1 MYPRVAEVQEEVA
14 ARAEALA
21 RRSRPVSRIL
31 PTRARF
37 YALADDPLFAASQ
50 PVNSAFAQLV
60 GQRSFAGRRWGAITF
75 SEMERL
81 ERVFQGQLEV
91 TSSTLW
97 LMSGI
102 LAMLKTD
109 GFQPSDPALFNSALS
124 SVSAALS
131 RAART
136 ASAGSIFLRAKRRES
151 MLAHT
156 TLPVPDSQKRDL
168 TVTPGSSTG
177 LFNSSL
183 LSEVISQVQSS
194 SQVSSNLA
202 LSRAFR
208 RGRSTPSSSSPLTGP
223 RLPSFS
229 RGRQSTK
236 RSSSSSRSGGRK
248 RFRGGKWGAPS
259 SGPSGFRK
267 KEPSPFRTLS
277 GGCLSLHWQAWRDR
291 GAEPWV
297 VEVLRFGYCLPF
309 LSAPPL
315 SDAPLPMPSYSPTS
329 IKGAALEEVTLALV
343 AKGAVELA
351 PLPSPGFYSRLF
363 VVWKTSGSWRPV
375 IDLSHLNRFVD
386 VSHFQMETIQS
397 VLLSVRQGDWMASID
412 LKEAYLQVP
421 IHPSSRHL
429 LRFVFRDQ
437 VYQFKALC
445 FGLSTAPQVFTR
457 VMAPVS
463 AILHSMGIRMRR
475 YLDDWLVQSSSRDS
489 LVRDLQTV
497 LSLCHE
503 LGIVVNPQKSNLVP
517 SQIVQYLGVVIDS
530 TSFRASPSQDRISR
544 LRSTADAFRSSAS
557 PPASLWLSL
566 LGALS
571 SLAHLVPGG
580 RLRMRSLQLCL
591 HRSWDRL
598 DLQAPVPVSQV
609 CLQDLQW
616 WLHLPRLS
624 SGVSLCQVS
633 PDLHFWSDASDVGWG
648 AHLDRQV
655 ASGLWDSSQAALS
668 INARELL
675 AVHLGLHQFQSSLRG
690 MTVAVF
696 CDNTTAV
703 AYLRKEGGTRSPLLN
718 SLAQE
723 ILRWTESLSIRLAP
737 QFLPGSQNVLAD
749 ALSRPHQLPHS
760 EWSLNMDVFLS
771 LRRLWPVQIDLFA
784 TSDNHRCSIYFSPL
798 HDPMSAGTDAFLQ
811 SWDGLQAYA
820 FPPVSLI
827 PRVLAKLG
835 DGAHASGS
843 PLGPAPVVR
852 GSPPAVAGPSCSSA
866 FPARPPAP
874 ASISTSLP
882 GSPLAQA
889 SCLATLQRF
898 TRAAGFSS
906 AVAEQSSLAR
916 RPSSRALYQHRW
928 SIYRSW
934 CHDHGHSVSRPTLA
948 KVADFLYWLRFTKGL
963 SVSSLRGYRSALSA
977 VFCFHLPSLSSD
989 PVLRDLLRSFRLSS
1003 A

>member
-1 MYPRVAEVQEEVA
+1 M
-14 ARAEALA
+14 
-21 RRSRPVSRIL
+21 
-31 PTRARF
+31 
-37 YALADDPLFAASQ
+37 
-50 PVNSAFAQLV
+50 
-60 GQRSFAGRRWGAITF
+60 
-75 SEMERL
+75 
-81 ERVFQGQLEV
+81 
-91 TSSTLW
+91 
-97 LMSGI
+97 
-102 LAMLKTD
+102 
-109 GFQPSDPALFNSALS
+109 
-124 SVSAALS
+124 
-131 RAART
+131 
-136 ASAGSIFLRAKRRES
+136 
-151 MLAHT
+151 
-156 TLPVPDSQKRDL
+156 
-168 TVTPGSSTG
+168 
-177 LFNSSL
+177 
-183 LSEVISQVQSS
+183 
-194 SQVSSNLA
+194 
-202 LSRAFR
+202 
-208 RGRSTPSSSSPLTGP
+208 
-223 RLPSFS
+223 
-229 RGRQSTK
+229 
-236 RSSSSSRSGGRK
+236 
-248 RFRGGKWGAPS
+248 
-259 SGPSGFRK
+259 
-267 KEPSPFRTLS
+267 
-277 GGCLSLHWQAWRDR
+277 
-291 GAEPWV
+291 
-297 VEVLRFGYCLPF
+297 EVLRFGYRLPF
-309 LSAPPL
+309 LSTPPL

-351 PLPSPGFYSRLF
+351 LLPSPGFYSRLF

-429 LRFVFRDQ
+429 LRFVFLDQ

-544 LRSTADAFRSSAS
+544 LLSTADAFRSSAS

-675 AVHLGLHQFQSSLRG
+675 AVHLSLRQFQSSLRG

-798 HDPMSAGTDAFLQ
+798 HDPLSAGMDAFLQ

-827 PRVLAKLG
+827 PRVLAKLR
-835 DGAHASGS
+835 ASSGTELTLVAPHWAQRLWFADLLLLS
-843 PLGPAPVVR
+843 LAPPVV
-852 GSPPAVAGPSCSSA
+852 
-866 FPARPPAP
+866 
-874 ASISTSLP
+874 
-882 GSPLAQA
+882 
-889 SCLATLQRF
+889 
-898 TRAAGFSS
+898 
-906 AVAEQSSLAR
+906 
-916 RPSSRALYQHRW
+916 
-928 SIYRSW
+928 
-934 CHDHGHSVSRPTLA
+934 
-948 KVADFLYWLRFTKGL
+948 
-963 SVSSLRGYRSALSA
+963 
-977 VFCFHLPSLSSD
+977 LPSR
-989 PVLRDLLRSFRLSS
+989 RDLLRLPRSRHLYPDLHRLRLHAWRLSS
-1003 A
+1003 ASPERLVSPQQ

>member
-1 MYPRVAEVQEEVA
+1 M
-14 ARAEALA
+14 
-21 RRSRPVSRIL
+21 
-31 PTRARF
+31 
-37 YALADDPLFAASQ
+37 
-50 PVNSAFAQLV
+50 
-60 GQRSFAGRRWGAITF
+60 
-75 SEMERL
+75 
-81 ERVFQGQLEV
+81 
-91 TSSTLW
+91 
-97 LMSGI
+97 
-102 LAMLKTD
+102 
-109 GFQPSDPALFNSALS
+109 
-124 SVSAALS
+124 
-131 RAART
+131 
-136 ASAGSIFLRAKRRES
+136 
-151 MLAHT
+151 
-156 TLPVPDSQKRDL
+156 
-168 TVTPGSSTG
+168 
-177 LFNSSL
+177 
-183 LSEVISQVQSS
+183 
-194 SQVSSNLA
+194 
-202 LSRAFR
+202 
-208 RGRSTPSSSSPLTGP
+208 
-223 RLPSFS
+223 
-229 RGRQSTK
+229 
-236 RSSSSSRSGGRK
+236 
-248 RFRGGKWGAPS
+248 
-259 SGPSGFRK
+259 
-267 KEPSPFRTLS
+267 
-277 GGCLSLHWQAWRDR
+277 
-291 GAEPWV
+291 
-297 VEVLRFGYCLPF
+297 EVLRFGYRLPF
-309 LSAPPL
+309 LSSPPL

-503 LGIVVNPQKSNLVP
+503 LGIVVNPQKSTLVP

-544 LRSTADAFRSSAS
+544 LLSTAGEFRSSAS

-591 HRSWDRL
+591 HRSWDRV

-655 ASGLWDSSQAALS
+655 ASALWDSSQAALS

-675 AVHLGLHQFQSSLRG
+675 AVHLGLRQFQSSLRG
-690 MTVAVF
+690 MTVAVY

-703 AYLRKEGGTRSPLLN
+703 AYLRKEGGHQVSSPQLLGSGDLTLDGVSLHPPGSAVSSGLSECPRGRSVSPSPAPSFRVVAQHGRVSIFEKTLAGPNRLICDLRQSPL
-718 SLAQE
+718 
-723 ILRWTESLSIRLAP
+723 
-737 QFLPGSQNVLAD
+737 F
-749 ALSRPHQLPHS
+749 
-760 EWSLNMDVFLS
+760 
-771 LRRLWPVQIDLFA
+771 DL
-784 TSDNHRCSIYFSPL
+784 L
-798 HDPMSAGTDAFLQ
+798 
-811 SWDGLQAYA
+811 
-820 FPPVSLI
+820 
-827 PRVLAKLG
+827 
-835 DGAHASGS
+835 
-843 PLGPAPVVR
+843 
-852 GSPPAVAGPSCSSA
+852 
-866 FPARPPAP
+866 
-874 ASISTSLP
+874 
-882 GSPLAQA
+882 
-889 SCLATLQRF
+889 
-898 TRAAGFSS
+898 
-906 AVAEQSSLAR
+906 
-916 RPSSRALYQHRW
+916 
-928 SIYRSW
+928 
-934 CHDHGHSVSRPTLA
+934 
-948 KVADFLYWLRFTKGL
+948 
-963 SVSSLRGYRSALSA
+963 
-977 VFCFHLPSLSSD
+977 LSS
-989 PVLRDLLRSFRLSS
+989 P
-1003 A
+1003 